1 MNTPL
6 VLSDDTIIL
15 LGHLAATLQTQR
27 PAAEMREP
35 IRLARALVLA
45 EQLYPDKPEAAFA
58 AEQDLLA
65 AAPPV
70 RPGQTR
76 GEYAALL
83 RLIAQGVTSR

>member
-1 MNTPL
+1 MTPL
-6 VLSDDTIIL
+6 VLSNDTCVL
-15 LGHLAATLQTQR
+15 LGRLADTLQTQR

-45 EQLYPDKPEAAFA
+45 ERLHPDNPEKAFA

-70 RPGQTR
+70 RPDQTR

-83 RLIAQGVTSR
+83 RLIAQGVSR